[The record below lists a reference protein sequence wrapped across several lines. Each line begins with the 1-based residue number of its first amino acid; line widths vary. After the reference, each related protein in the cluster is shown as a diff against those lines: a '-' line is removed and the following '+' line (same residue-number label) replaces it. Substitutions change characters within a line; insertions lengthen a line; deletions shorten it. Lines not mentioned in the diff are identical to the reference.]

1 MAVYMWVRKM
11 ITLIKNTM
19 YYFSDDARIKREADA
34 MNQYLSQA
42 TDLFHLEKL
51 ESEWFK
57 TYGRK

>member
-1 MAVYMWVRKM
+1 M

-19 YYFSDDARIKREADA
+19 YYFSDDAKIKREADA
-34 MNQYLSQA
+34 MNKYLSQA

-51 ESEWFK
+51 EREWFR